1 MLDVMLM
8 VIIGGLGTLYGGIV
22 GATVLLT
29 ARTLLPDLRALGAA
43 LAPGSEILQRLADRW
58 LLYFGVLFILVVFFF
73 PKGVLGTLREAR
85 SRQASEPARPPIRT

>member
-1 MLDVMLM
+1 VLLM

-22 GATVLLT
+22 GAAILLT
-29 ARTLLPDLRALGAA
+29 ARTLLPDLRTLGAA

-73 PKGVLGTLREAR
+73 PKGVLGTLREAWAR
-85 SRQASEPARPPIRT
+85 DEPAPETPPGRV

>member
-1 MLDVMLM
+1 MALLEVEDIHTYYGNIEALKGVSLN
-8 VIIGGLGTLYGGIV
+8 VEEGEIVTLIGSNG
-22 GATVLLT
+22 
-29 ARTLLPDLRALGAA
+29 A